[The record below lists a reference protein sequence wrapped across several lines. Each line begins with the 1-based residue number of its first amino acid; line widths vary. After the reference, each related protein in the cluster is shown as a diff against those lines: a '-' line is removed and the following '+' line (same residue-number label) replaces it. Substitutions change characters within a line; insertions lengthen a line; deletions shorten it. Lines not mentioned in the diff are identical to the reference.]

1 MRPSVWQAMAVGLLA
16 VWSFLSVAKVGR
28 AETVDWIVAVVNDDV
43 ILNSELQR
51 RVEDV
56 VKAAGHLHNA
66 APLGPA
72 DALRKEVLRQ
82 MIRDKLTAQEVARL
96 KITVTDSE
104 VEEALASIQ
113 SANNMSRQ
121 QLEAMLQREG
131 RSLEQFKKMIRQ
143 DMERARLIER
153 VLKSKTLITDEQVQS
168 ALSREVRSP
177 EEERHLAVIFL
188 AAPKAPEARQAVRL
202 KAQEILNRIR
212 QGENFADLARAY
224 SQGPEAQNGGDIG
237 TIKAKNMVPALEQA
251 TRNLEPGQVSDVLES
266 ADGFYIIKLLDAKRP
281 KLGEVDERVKEKV
294 RQELFRMEVNRK
306 YDQWIRDLEAKS
318 YIQIHLDP
326 PTSGS

>member
-16 VWSFLSVAKVGR
+16 ALSFLGVPKVGR

-56 VKAAGHLHNA
+56 VKAAGQLRDA

-72 DALRKEVLRQ
+72 DALRKDVLRQ

-96 KITVTDSE
+96 KITVNESE

-121 QLEAMLQREG
+121 QLEAMLREEG
-131 RSLEQFKKMIRQ
+131 RTLEQFKKVIRQ

-153 VLKSKTLITDEQVQS
+153 VLKSKTLITDEQVQA
-168 ALSREVRSP
+168 ALSREMRSP

-188 AAPKAPEARQAVRL
+188 SAPEAPEARQAVRL
-202 KAQEILNRIR
+202 KAHEILKRIR
-212 QGENFADLARAY
+212 QGENFAELARAY

-237 TIKAKNMVPALEQA
+237 TIKAKNMAPALEQA

-266 ADGFYIIKLLDAKRP
+266 TNGFYVLKLMDVKRP
-281 KLGEVDERVKEKV
+281 KPGAVDERVKEKV

-318 YIQIHLDP
+318 YIQIHLEP

>member
-16 VWSFLSVAKVGR
+16 ALSFLGVPKVGR

-56 VKAAGHLHNA
+56 VKAGQLRDA

-72 DALRKEVLRQ
+72 DALRKDVLRQ

-96 KITVTDSE
+96 KITVNESE

-121 QLEAMLQREG
+121 QLEAMLREEG
-131 RSLEQFKKMIRQ
+131 RTLEQFKKVIRQ

-153 VLKSKTLITDEQVQS
+153 VLKSKTLITDEQVQA
-168 ALSREVRSP
+168 ALSREMRSP

-188 AAPKAPEARQAVRL
+188 SAPEAPEARQAVRL
-202 KAQEILNRIR
+202 KAHEILKRIR
-212 QGENFADLARAY
+212 QGENFAELARAY

-237 TIKAKNMVPALEQA
+237 TIKAKNMAPALEQA

-266 ADGFYIIKLLDAKRP
+266 TNGFYVLKLMDVKRP
-281 KLGEVDERVKEKV
+281 KPGAVDERVKEKV

-318 YIQIHLDP
+318 YIQIHLEP

>member
-1 MRPSVWQAMAVGLLA
+1 MRPSVWQAVAMGLLA
-16 VWSFLSVAKVGR
+16 AWSFLGVPKVGR

-56 VKAAGHLHNA
+56 VKAAGQLRDA

-72 DALRKEVLRQ
+72 DALRKDVLRQ

-96 KITVTDSE
+96 KITVSESE

-113 SANNMSRQ
+113 TANNVSRQ
-121 QLEAMLQREG
+121 QLEAMLREEG
-131 RSLEQFKKMIRQ
+131 RTLEQFKKVIRQ

-153 VLKSKTLITDEQVQS
+153 VLKSKTLITDEQVQA
-168 ALSREVRSP
+168 ALSREMRSP
-177 EEERHLAVIFL
+177 EEERRLAVIFL
-188 AAPKAPEARQAVRL
+188 SAPEAPEARQAVRL
-202 KAQEILNRIR
+202 KAHEILKRIR

-237 TIKAKNMVPALEQA
+237 TIKAKNMAPALEQA

-266 ADGFYIIKLLDAKRP
+266 TNGFYVLKLLDVKRP
-281 KLGEVDERVKEKV
+281 KPGAVDERVKEKV

-318 YIQIHLDP
+318 YIQIHLEP